1 MSRED
6 MRYVERL
13 TAKRTS
19 PPAAQPRPSDD
30 DDQPLA
36 LKQKE
41 VARRATM
48 PVQPKKP
55 QTDWFEFFLNAGCD
69 LDDCTRY
76 ATSFE
81 RDKIDEAILPDT
93 TESTMRSLG
102 LREGDIIRVTKYI
115 QQKYSKPKKDLA
127 QEQLLRDEE
136 LARQLHEEENGGRSK
151 GTSSPAPN
159 LFAGPGGI
167 LKNNTQRRGRPQP
180 SKSLPPPAVDLNAI
194 SSASDQIKRT
204 GSPLVGSPASLAP
217 VQPPQR
223 SSSTVPV
230 SSGFDDDAWTNRP
243 GSKPTAAA
251 RAPSAPPVAATA
263 PTAPATALAS
273 AELAA
278 PTLPSVAP
286 ATPAQ
291 APRTSEGLAKTDTD
305 IFDQLA
311 RLSQLRATH
320 PSPSPTP
327 PAAQSPSV
335 VSSPPTSYSAGLGM
349 GPSPTPIGQHLQN
362 QQTGVFSPQG
372 PRGPFAPVPANHSL
386 LQPLIPTTTGFN
398 SFVPTRPLS
407 ASPFQGQPPLSFL
420 STQPTGFLGTT
431 QPLMSQPTGLPT
443 SGPLLSQP
451 TGIPGGSFGTF
462 GAPPSFQNMSMQ
474 AIQPSK
480 CSYCASVEHC
490 LNFVRPNRSVRSF
503 ALQQCSFYPIT
514 PSFLILSAEYYVT
527 GKYFCSDEIRDVC
540 QWK

>member
-13 TAKRTS
+13 TAKKTS
-19 PPAAQPRPSDD
+19 SPVAQPRPSDD

-41 VARRATM
+41 VVRRATTSA
-48 PVQPKKP
+48 QPKKP

-69 LDDCTRY
+69 IDDCTRY

-102 LREGDIIRVTKYI
+102 LREGDIIRVTKHI
-115 QQKYSKPKKDLA
+115 QQKFSKPKKDA
-127 QEQLLRDEE
+127 VQEQLLRDEE
-136 LARQLHEEENGGRSK
+136 LAQQLQEEENGNRRK

-159 LFAGPGGI
+159 LFAGPGGV

-180 SKSLPPPAVDLNAI
+180 SKSLPPPTVDLDAI

-204 GSPLVGSPASLAP
+204 SSPLVGSPATLTP

-223 SSSTVPV
+223 SSSTVPIA
-230 SSGFDDDAWTNRP
+230 SGFDDDAWTNRP
-243 GSKPTAAA
+243 GSKPTAA
-251 RAPSAPPVAATA
+251 RAPSAPPVAVTAPTA
-263 PTAPATALAS
+263 PTAPATAPV
-273 AELAA
+273 LAA
-278 PTLPSVAP
+278 PSQPSAAP
-286 ATPAQ
+286 TAPVQATK
-291 APRTSEGLAKTDTD
+291 TSEGLAKTDAD

-311 RLSQLRATH
+311 RLSQLKTNR
-320 PSPSPTP
+320 PSPSPAPASAPTAPSPPVMSPP
-327 PAAQSPSV
+327 PA
-335 VSSPPTSYSAGLGM
+335 SYSAGLGM
-349 GPSPTPIGQHLQN
+349 GSSPTPIGQHMQN
-362 QQTGVFSPQG
+362 QQTGAVPPQG

-398 SFVPTRPLS
+398 SFVPTRPIS
-407 ASPFQGQPPLSFL
+407 ASPFQGQPPFPFL
-420 STQPTGFLGTT
+420 SAQPTGFPVTT

-451 TGIPGGSFGTF
+451 TGLPNGSFGTF
-462 GAPPSFQNMSMQ
+462 GAPPSFQNATMQ
-474 AIQPSK
+474 AQPSK
-480 CSYCASVEHC
+480 CSYCISVE
-490 LNFVRPNRSVRSF
+490 LFPELR
-503 ALQQCSFYPIT
+503 
-514 PSFLILSAEYYVT
+514 
-527 GKYFCSDEIRDVC
+527 
-540 QWK
+540 